1 MTRRAL
7 PIHADDERLDGA
19 ADTAVQIPDRTKL
32 SLRVHLR
39 LANCR
44 NLLMG
49 ESRRSVEQ
57 WGLTL
62 AQFDALAEAARTTR
76 KGFTFGELSRLLL
89 VTSGNLTGIVDR
101 LEDSGLVRRQQWSQD
116 RRVIRIQLTSKGRR
130 LITQIAPL
138 HARDIES
145 ALSFLPVEQLRA
157 MDELLSTLSDG
168 LRANSRTQQ
177 GPQIQTDPPRIVHS

>member
-1 MTRRAL
+1 MTKRARPL
-7 PIHADDERLDGA
+7 HADDESLAAA
-19 ADTAVQIPDRTKL
+19 ADAVVPIPNRTKL

-62 AQFDALAEAARTTR
+62 AQFDALAEIARATR

-101 LEDSGLVRRQQWSQD
+101 LEESGLVRRQQWTRD
-116 RRVIRIQLTSKGRR
+116 RRVVRIQLTAKGRR
-130 LITQIAPL
+130 LINQIAPL
-138 HARDIES
+138 HARDIET
-145 ALSFLPVEQLRA
+145 ALEFMTAEQLLTL
-157 MDELLSTLSDG
+157 DELLSTLSDG
-168 LRANSRTQQ
+168 LRAGAPRTRTRQ
-177 GPQIQTDPPRIVHS
+177 PARIVDS

>member
-1 MTRRAL
+1 MTQRSRPL
-7 PIHADDERLDGA
+7 RADDDSLDRPADA
-19 ADTAVQIPDRTKL
+19 AVSIPDPTRL
-32 SLRVHLR
+32 ALRVHLR

-62 AQFDALAEAARTTR
+62 AQFDALAEIARATR
-76 KGFTFGELSRLLL
+76 RGFTFGELSRLLL

-101 LEDSGLVRRQQWSQD
+101 LEASGMVRRQQSSKD

-130 LITQIAPL
+130 LVNQISPL
-138 HARDIES
+138 HARDIEA
-145 ALSFLPVEQLRA
+145 ALSFLPAEQLRA

-168 LRANSRTQQ
+168 LRASARTQKQ
-177 GPQIQTDPPRIVHS
+177 LRPRRTGGK